1 MMNALVTFFVTLI
14 AVADIQ
20 SALALPSTVPAFLW
34 SPHHDEFSSKGIKDA
49 VNYQTIFPKDLA
61 KSVLSE
67 GGWAN
72 LLCSEKKIQ
81 HHMDVA
87 LVFVGRELLSSDISA
102 NKYADTAL
110 LDLLKVSYTRSNF
123 SMAFPYVAT
132 SEEQTMENILF
143 SGFMET
149 CGWDSAISKVAFSES
164 CSVDG
169 ENLQK
174 LADPDSVH
182 DFLVSNVEKRP
193 SGQANLVVFC
203 HGGSRSGQVH
213 SPAKAESEIFSEVI
227 SSVEQSGAQYAV
239 LYVSDPLRSI
249 QYPTYRELERFLAEG
264 VQGNGPLDS
273 KICDEVCKI
282 KSSLLEGLL
291 VAIVLLIILISG
303 LCCMM
308 GIETPTRF
316 EAPQES

>member
-1 MMNALVTFFVTLI
+1 MMNALLNLFVTLI

-20 SALALPSTVPAFLW
+20 SALAVPSTVPAFLW
-34 SPHHDEFSSKGIKDA
+34 SSHDYEFSSNRIKDA
-49 VNYQTIFPKDLA
+49 VNYQTISPKDLT
-61 KSVLSE
+61 KFVLSE

-72 LLCSEKKIQ
+72 LLCSEKKLQ
-81 HHMDVA
+81 QHMDVA
-87 LVFVGRELLSSDISA
+87 LVFVGRELLSSDVSG

-123 SMAFPYVAT
+123 SLAFPYVAV

-149 CGWDSAISKVAFSES
+149 CGWDSAVSKVAFSES

-169 ENLQK
+169 ENLEK

-182 DFLVSNVEKRP
+182 DFLVSNMEKGP
-193 SGQANLVVFC
+193 TGQANLVVFC
-203 HGGSRSGQVH
+203 HGGFLSGQGP
-213 SPAKAESEIFSEVI
+213 SQPKPESEIFSEVI
-227 SSVEQSGAQYAV
+227 SSVEQSGAKYAV
-239 LYVSDPLRSI
+239 LYVSDPMRSI
-249 QYPTYRELERFLAEG
+249 QYPTHRELERFLAEG
-264 VQGNGPLDS
+264 VRGNGSLGD
-273 KICDEVCKI
+273 KVCDEVCRI